1 MKKLLTLLTT
11 LLLLFAFSPRVMA
24 SKNVYLLTGNTVN
37 GGVKGNWG
45 KVAGVTPNSD
55 LKLNQVGSTEEYCI
69 TLTSTDQPLIYF
81 AFQVDGNPIKILKP
95 NGVADVELTINN
107 GAKENTQENGGK
119 AWKVNFT
126 NAYSQI
132 VIHVDL
138 NEKKLWVTGT
148 AADIAPSY
156 YLIGKLLNDQW
167 SDDNKKGYKLETTD
181 NKIYS
186 CTVDNDKADN
196 YEFRFRI
203 GTNDNTKATAYHP
216 KDEDVE
222 NVEIGG
228 DHPNGCKLDL
238 KTEAGMEQSESHNY
252 WYATLEARHSYTFT
266 FNAENKTIK
275 YKDNGDDGLG
285 KAKNYE
291 LVFSYGTTEK
301 VLPFSESRLRK
312 ERNPNMPYSTD
323 LSTVGFKDEWLPG
336 KAGDKIRIY
345 ARKTTDHSY
354 TLNPAVDG
362 STFGDN
368 LQPTDAKYS
377 SIKSY
382 KTEEFVVNK
391 PGNTNAFI
399 IEKGSGV
406 SYTVALNLGGEIK
419 TTTKATSGANNNISH
434 YVKGKSLSLYVNES
448 MSKVYEAHST
458 SYKAETEDFYLI
470 GALTGEE
477 YIKDI
482 ETTDPAAKKAQK
494 MERKVYLNPITNKT
508 DSVVYTSVIRWEGNR
523 ASNLWFAFAP
533 AYLYKNKDLTWT
545 PTSPYDAN
553 SRWNYIARAQVQD
566 EYDATAQYGCI
577 NLSGYKG
584 DELCNGE
591 QALNPKVKDEYSY
604 YMVRFNVTTS
614 TYRLIF
620 YKENPV
626 IIKRLK
632 NKFIRTYCS
641 NASWDLPTDGKVKAY
656 VVHSY
661 DKEGKGG
668 LESQGVMELREIKY
682 IPAEMG
688 VVLIADGT
696 EVPADKKEIEVNL
709 VSKWNGFATKQEDLW
724 VKTYSDPFN
733 NYLVG
738 LSTDGMFVSEGDFD
752 EAENKYVNRNFA
764 LNWFSNTKT
773 GKALKAAGT
782 TGLED
787 KANGDAGDND
797 YLGFFRLK
805 GNIQKEYAYLQL
817 SKDVVDY
824 NLQLTG
830 SKKENSKDIQE
841 ADVKLSP
848 NLGMFFDT
856 DFDFVTGINSV
867 SDVKK
872 NGNNGCYTLQGVKVQ
887 RPTAPGLYIMNG
899 KKVIVK

>member
-1 MKKLLTLLTT
+1 MKKLLTLFTT

-24 SKNVYLLTGNTVN
+24 SKEVYLLTGNTVN
-37 GGVKGNWG
+37 GGIIGNWG
-45 KVAGVTPNSD
+45 EKAAHPTAPNED
-55 LKLNQVGSTEEYCI
+55 LLLSQVGSTEEYCI
-69 TLTSTDQPLIYF
+69 TLTSTTKSLIYF
-81 AFQVDGNPIKILKP
+81 AFQINNDDNSKRILKP
-95 NGVADVELTINN
+95 DGADVELTVNDAN
-107 GAKENTQENGGK
+107 KVNTPENGGS

-132 VIHVDL
+132 VIHVNI
-138 NEKKLWVTGT
+138 NENKLWVTGT
-148 AADIAPSY
+148 DAVIVPSY
-156 YLIGKLLNDQW
+156 YLVGKLLNSSW
-167 SDDNKKGYKLETTD
+167 SDRNEDGYKLTTTD

-186 CTVDNDKADN
+186 CTVDNTEGDCD
-196 YEFRFRI
+196 FRFRI

-216 KDEDVE
+216 KDEDVKTS
-222 NVEIGG
+222 G
-228 DHPNGCKLDL
+228 DHKNGYKLEL
-238 KTEAGMEQSESHNY
+238 STEAAGMEQSESDNY

-266 FNAENKTIK
+266 FDAENKTIK
-275 YKDNGDDGLG
+275 YKDKGDDGLG

-301 VLPFSESRLRK
+301 VLPFSESRFRK
-312 ERNPNMPYSTD
+312 ERNATMPYSTD

-345 ARKTTDHSY
+345 ARKITDHSY
-354 TLNPAVDG
+354 TLNPAEDE
-362 STFGDN
+362 SKFGDE
-368 LQPTDAKYS
+368 LQPTDANYS

-382 KTEEFVVNK
+382 KTEEFVTGH
-391 PGNTNAFI
+391 PENAYI
-399 IEKGSGV
+399 ITKGSGV

-419 TTTKATSGANNNISH
+419 TTTKTASGANNNISH
-434 YVKGKSLSLYVNES
+434 YVKGKSLSLYVNKS
-448 MSKVYEAHST
+448 MSEVYEAHSS
-458 SYKAETEDFYLI
+458 SYNAETEDFYLI
-470 GALTGEE
+470 GALTGGD
-477 YIKDI
+477 Y
-482 ETTDPAAKKAQK
+482 KKEKADAQK
-494 MERKVYLNPITNKT
+494 MERKVYINPITNKT
-508 DSVVYTSVIRWEGNR
+508 DSVVYTSVIRWEGTT

-533 AYLYKNKDLTWT
+533 EYLYNDNSLTWT
-545 PTSPYDAN
+545 SSDPYSPK

-566 EYDATAQYGCI
+566 EYDATAQYGCM
-577 NLSGYKG
+577 NLSGTKG
-584 DELCNGE
+584 DVLCNGE
-591 QALNPKVKDEYSY
+591 QALNPKVKDEYKY

-626 IIKRLK
+626 IIKRSK

-661 DKEGKGG
+661 ADGENSDMMN
-668 LESQGVMELREIKY
+668 SQGVMKLREIKY

-688 VVLIADGT
+688 VVLVADGT
-696 EVPADKKEIEVNL
+696 GVTADKIEVNL
-709 VSKWNGFATKQEDLW
+709 VSKWNDFATKQEDLW

-752 EAENKYVNRNFA
+752 EVENKYVDRNFA

-787 KANGDAGDND
+787 KTNGDAGDND

-830 SKKENSKDIQE
+830 SKKDVQE

-848 NLGMFFDT
+848 NFGMIFDT